1 MKLLQKGSA
10 YMKTRKNIFLMMFIF
25 LLAITGCT
33 NEKISM
39 NSEAEIMNVSLE
51 QIEQIRLFSNG
62 IESKVDKNSQYF
74 LQMAKSIKENEN
86 SAHIIDGGTMLIMNV
101 EGKDYVELS
110 ADIESEIYV
119 IDLQEGVVVTYSDY
133 ASKDKKIIS
142 LFILPKQGEFGC
154 VIDGGENGR
163 VSFATFSDVEK
174 NFFEEIKK

>member
-1 MKLLQKGSA
+1 MCTELRYKKAVPVENISSSA
-10 YMKTRKNIFLMMFIF
+10 YMKTRKNI
-25 LLAITGCT
+25 
-33 NEKISM
+33 
-39 NSEAEIMNVSLE
+39 
-51 QIEQIRLFSNG
+51 FSNG

-74 LQMAKSIKENEN
+74 LQMAKSIKGNEN

-142 LFILPKQGEFGC
+142 LFVLPKQGEFGC

-163 VSFATFSDVEK
+163 VSFVTFSDVEK
-174 NFFEEIKK
+174 NFFEEIGK